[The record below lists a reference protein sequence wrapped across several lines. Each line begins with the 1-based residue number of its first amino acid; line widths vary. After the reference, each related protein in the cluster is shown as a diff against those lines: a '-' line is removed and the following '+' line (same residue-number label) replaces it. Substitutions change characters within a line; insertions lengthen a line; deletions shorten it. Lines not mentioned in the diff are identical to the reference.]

1 MNYVL
6 ISPSTDAYYNLALD
20 EYLLDTLSEEDRILY
35 FYVNKKAVI
44 IGRNQNPWLEC
55 NLNQL
60 NADGVQLVRRV
71 SGGGAVYHDEGNL
84 NFSFMCH
91 ESRYDEKEQTEIILS
106 ALQSLGIQAET
117 TGRNDIAIEGRK
129 FSGNAY
135 CRRGGI
141 QQRHGT
147 LLIHSDLTVF
157 DRYLNVSEKKL
168 MAKGVKSVR
177 SRVTN
182 LSEYKE
188 KIAIE
193 EVSRAIIAAYH
204 AKYGKAIRYPLES
217 ADSEKIALL
226 KEKNESWEW
235 RMGEAPQFD
244 YIFEN
249 RFPWGTTQICLTVK
263 KAIIEKMKVYSDSL
277 DTSLSN
283 RMENALSGVRFEK
296 EEIQKK
302 LASLEGESKDIAEYI
317 CGQLS

>member
-60 NADGVQLVRRV
+60 NADGVQLVRRI

-91 ESRYDEKEQTEIILS
+91 EKRYDEKEQTGIILK
-106 ALQSLGIQAET
+106 ALKTLGIHAET
-117 TGRNDIAIEGRK
+117 TGRNDIAIDGRK

-135 CRRGGI
+135 CRRQNI

-147 LLIHSDLTVF
+147 LLVSSDLTVF
-157 DRYLNVSEKKL
+157 DRYLKVPEQKL
-168 MAKGVKSVR
+168 IAKGVKSVR
-177 SRVTN
+177 SRICN
-182 LSEYKE
+182 LAEYKSDITTDEMMNAIIDAYKE
-188 KIAIE
+188 K
-193 EVSRAIIAAYH
+193 
-204 AKYGKAIRYPLES
+204 YGDGISYPEDKL
-217 ADSEKIALL
+217 DTEKIHAI
-226 KEKNESWEW
+226 KDKNSSWEW
-235 RMGEAPQFD
+235 TMGEAPAFD
-244 YIFEN
+244 YLFEN
-249 RFPWGTTQICLTVK
+249 RFPWGTAQICLTVK
-263 KAIIEKMKVYSDSL
+263 NAVIENTRVFSDAL
-277 DTSLSN
+277 DDTLSE
-283 RMENALSGVRFEK
+283 RMVNCLKGVRFQK

-302 LASLEGESKDIAEYI
+302 LLTLEGETRDIAEYI
-317 CGQLS
+317 MGTFK